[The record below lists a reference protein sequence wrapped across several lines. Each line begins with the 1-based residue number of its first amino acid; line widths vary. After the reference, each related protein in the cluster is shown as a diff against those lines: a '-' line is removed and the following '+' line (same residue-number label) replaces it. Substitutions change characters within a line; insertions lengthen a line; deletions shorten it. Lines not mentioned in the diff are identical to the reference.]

1 VAFRNPENTL
11 VAASRNATE
20 GVPYRLNVSN
30 AKKSQPQ
37 RSRLYGVRLAAGYS
51 ISGDLWEAVPLCR
64 GALWPDCEPLY
75 DGLQRWTR
83 SRASAILEVLPAIAR
98 YDR

>member
-30 AKKSQPQ
+30 AKKTVTAGDSA
-37 RSRLYGVRLAAGYS
+37 RSPVA
-51 ISGDLWEAVPLCR
+51 
-64 GALWPDCEPLY
+64 ALWLY
-75 DGLQRWTR
+75 QENV
-83 SRASAILEVLPAIAR
+83 EVIV
-98 YDR
+98 